1 MSAPL
6 NYSFSVE
13 LSRVPFL
20 INFAISFP
28 SSDCVALQD
37 PYCAWDKIVGKCRSH
52 GAPRWT
58 DETYFYSQVAT
69 GQHSACPSGK
79 TGTGKETNIESQ
91 KGYRDEFDMRNG
103 KESGIMQDKSYDG
116 INGPQITADAIN
128 AQYTVETV
136 VMAVLAAAIFALLVG
151 FITGYF
157 CGRRC
162 HKDEDDNLPYP
173 DTEYE
178 YFEQR
183 SNINR

>member
-1 MSAPL
+1 MKNL
-6 NYSFSVE
+6 HNT
-13 LSRVPFL
+13 FL
-20 INFAISFP
+20 G
-28 SSDCVALQD
+28 
-37 PYCAWDKIVGKCRSH
+37 GK
-52 GAPRWT
+52 
-58 DETYFYSQVAT
+58 D
-69 GQHSACPSGK
+69 
-79 TGTGKETNIESQ
+79 
-91 KGYRDEFDMRNG
+91 
-103 KESGIMQDKSYDG
+103 ESGAMQDKGYDPNL
-116 INGPQITADAIN
+116 IRADAIN